1 MTITKNTESTNN
13 ERESKISKIGT
24 LAAFR
29 DEKKCERKES
39 KIITEES
46 RRFVTPSACNVLPT
60 SPKLVPGTSDSD
72 LSRGTLEFEAFC

>member
-1 MTITKNTESTNN
+1 MTITKNTESTSN
-13 ERESKISKIGT
+13 EWESKISKIGT

-29 DEKKCERKES
+29 DEKSERKES

-46 RRFVTPSACNVLPT
+46 RRFVTPSACNVLPM